1 MNEQPKISDAEWEVM
16 KVIWAH
22 SPCTANQVVE
32 ELAQVSKWTPKTIK
46 TMLNRLLKKKVL
58 GFKKENKAYL
68 YYPLFTEEECAKAES
83 KSFLERV
90 YGGALDLMLAGFIK
104 ERNLSEKDIEE
115 LKRILD
121 EKKK

>member
-1 MNEQPKISDAEWEVM
+1 MKEPRISDAEWEVM
-16 KVIWAH
+16 KVLWGH
-22 SPCTANQVVE
+22 SPSTANEVVE
-32 ELAQVSKWTPKTIK
+32 QLEGVAKWTPKTIK
-46 TMLNRLLKKKVL
+46 TMLNRLLKKKAL

-68 YYPLFTEEECAKAES
+68 YYPLVSEEECARAES

-90 YGGALDLMLAGFIK
+90 YGGALDLMLASFFK
-104 ERNLSEKDIEE
+104 EQTLSDKDIEE